1 MKTKE
6 KKTKPKKEK
15 QNREWKKSISYKRR
29 KMVKVTK
36 VTFAHEYTYCLAVSR
51 IIAAKMAQ
59 NGFHA
64 TQPTFQ
70 FSGPIVS
77 ERPLLYCN
85 SLKSTVAYGF
95 KITTKIILTPQNKAN
110 KYKSQEEKKHKE
122 SKWTNC
128 RETLTSAIFRYR
140 LFWPGFICTVCKVDV
155 DDNLCS
161 LFVDKR
167 LKARLMGLKLWRCW
181 RMKSICLQYLY

>member
-1 MKTKE
+1 METKNRMKTKE
-6 KKTKPKKEK
+6 KK
-15 QNREWKKSISYKRR
+15 QNRKKKNKTENGKKSIAYKRR

-110 KYKSQEEKKHKE
+110 KYKSREGKKHKE
-122 SKWTNC
+122 SK
-128 RETLTSAIFRYR
+128 
-140 LFWPGFICTVCKVDV
+140 
-155 DDNLCS
+155 
-161 LFVDKR
+161 
-167 LKARLMGLKLWRCW
+167 
-181 RMKSICLQYLY
+181 